1 MAMNKPADISTSPKW
16 PLAVAALLALA
27 WPWCPPWSPIPSRCR
42 CCCWRSCSARWAR
55 AGTWSAASWA
65 DLLRPCR
72 VRGRGRLYHLAAA
85 ASPEAHAVAGHP
97 AGRADQR
104 RPGLAGGRADA
115 APVGPLLRHGH
126 HRAAPDRPAADD
138 QLGLGGR
145 RRGAG
150 GPDRRRGLDAV
161 VPQQGAVL
169 LDRRGPGVPDVLRHV
184 LPGAFEDRLL
194 LARHQRRRGPPRAAW
209 AWPPTATRCWPS
221 CCRPA

>member
-1 MAMNKPADISTSPKW
+1 MA
-16 PLAVAALLALA
+16 LGGGRAAGA
-27 WPWCPPWSPIPSRCR
+27 WPGPG
-42 CCCWRSCSARWAR
+42 ARRGHRFLHAAGAAAGDHVRR
-55 AGTWSAASWA
+55 AGRVLEPGRRLPGA

-104 RPGLAGGRADA
+104 GPGLAGGRADA

-150 GPDRRRGLDAV
+150 GPDRRRDLDAA

-194 LARHQRRRGPPRAAW
+194 LARHQRRRGRRASAW